1 MHVRKYTWLISYLEE
16 FGVPYTKTV
25 KGLEL
30 QNGHTV
36 SEDLAIDGIP
46 SDGGFVKVV
55 KSKNWVT
62 IGNFHTTICL
72 ERF

>member
-1 MHVRKYTWLISYLEE
+1 MHVRKYNWLINYLEE
-16 FGVPYTKTV
+16 FGVPYTRTT

-30 QNGHTV
+30 EKGHII
-36 SEDLAIDGIP
+36 SEDLSIDGFP
-46 SDGGFVKVV
+46 SEGFVKVV

-62 IGNFHTTICL
+62 IANFKTMICV